1 MRTYKHCDKP
11 FSKSVIKSYQLRNL
25 AIANACN
32 RNNIQRDLMSLPRH
46 ANYFR
51 TRHFD
56 QSNYRRSTIAVR
68 SADWHPAIADWSLDL
83 QVTQG
88 FLKTYQK
95 NIFSSSIVTI
105 ILQKCLHHCN
115 PRVFHCQHV
124 LQCINHDFSPHIAS
138 SWLYTNG
145 IKAHL
150 HNFPHQHGSSCSISL
165 QTSLTMLRVPNVRVC
180 KPFGKLLRD
189 HECNGVE

>member
-1 MRTYKHCDKP
+1 MHATAIISKEISCPCPDTQVIFGPDTLIKATTKGQRLQFGRQIDTLQSLIEALACRWLKDSSKH
-11 FSKSVIKSYQLRNL
+11 IK
-25 AIANACN
+25 
-32 RNNIQRDLMSLPRH
+32 
-46 ANYFR
+46 
-51 TRHFD
+51 
-56 QSNYRRSTIAVR
+56 
-68 SADWHPAIADWSLDL
+68 
-83 QVTQG
+83 
-88 FLKTYQK
+88 K

-105 ILQKCLHHCN
+105 ILQKCLHHFN

-124 LQCINHDFSPHIAS
+124 LQCINHDFSPQIAS
-138 SWLYTNG
+138 SWFYTNG

-180 KPFGKLLRD
+180 KPSGKLLRD

>member
-1 MRTYKHCDKP
+1 MTSIGGFLEARMRTSKHCDKP

-105 ILQKCLHHCN
+105 ISSKVLASLQSMSYNVSTMISPRKLLHHG
-115 PRVFHCQHV
+115 F
-124 LQCINHDFSPHIAS
+124 I
-138 SWLYTNG
+138 
-145 IKAHL
+145 
-150 HNFPHQHGSSCSISL
+150 
-165 QTSLTMLRVPNVRVC
+165 QTV
-180 KPFGKLLRD
+180 
-189 HECNGVE
+189 